1 MRLLY
6 PLIPVALALIVGGT
20 ARAEGL
26 VVMLNHSQRLNL
38 SGAAANV
45 VVGAPSIADVT
56 VVDSHTLYV
65 QGRGYGS
72 TDIVVTDRQGRTI
85 YSGEVTVGV
94 PGRSVALYRGVK
106 RADYACAP
114 ACSEDHGS
122 APVSPVSALFGN
134 LLGGA
139 AANPL
144 PGLPTAPH

>member
-6 PLIPVALALIVGGT
+6 PLLPVALALIVGGT

-26 VVMLNHSQRLNL
+26 TVMLNHSERLNL

-45 VVGAPSIADVT
+45 VGGAPSVADVT

-72 TDIVVTDRQGRTI
+72 TNIVVTDRQGRTL
-85 YSGEVTVGV
+85 YAGEVTVGV
-94 PGRSVALYRGVK
+94 PGHSVALYRGVK

-114 ACSEDHGS
+114 ACSEDHG
-122 APVSPVSALFGN
+122 ATAANPIAALFGN
-134 LLGGA
+134 LLSNA
-139 AANPL
+139 ASNPL
-144 PGLPTAPH
+144 PGVATAPH